1 MAEKK
6 SVSVKVLNM
15 AGEEVSKM
23 NLNAEVFGIEPHQ
36 QAMFDAVQ
44 VEQAN
49 QRQATAKTKVRH
61 EVSGGGKKPWRQKG
75 TGRARAGSSRSPV
88 WVGGGTVFG
97 WVGGGTVFGPVGNQ
111 NFKISQ
117 NKKEHKLALKSALS
131 LKTKDGLL
139 VIDEIKFDEKKTKNF
154 VNFLD
159 AIKVGGKALVVVD
172 EITEEI
178 FASSRNVGFAKVVT
192 SDNISVLDV
201 LNVDNLVM
209 SKASIKTV
217 EEALK

>member
-75 TGRARAGSSRSPV
+75 TGRARAGSSRSPI
-88 WVGGGTVFG
+88 

-154 VNFLD
+154 VNFLE
-159 AIKVGGKALVVVD
+159 ALKVGTKALVVVD

-178 FASSRNVGFAKVVT
+178 FASARNVGYAKVVT
-192 SDNISVLDV
+192 SDNVSVVDL
-201 LNVDNLVM
+201 LNVDNLVL
-209 SKASIKTV
+209 SQASVKAI

>member
-6 SVSVKVLNM
+6 TVSVKVYNA
-15 AGEEVSKM
+15 AGEEVSK
-23 NLNAEVFGIEPHQ
+23 LSLKAEAFGIEAHN

-75 TGRARAGSSRSPV
+75 TGRARAGSSRSPI
-88 WVGGGTVFG
+88 

-117 NKKEHKLALKSALS
+117 NKKEHKLALRSALS
-131 LKTKDGLL
+131 LKVKDGLK
-139 VIDEIKFDEKKTKNF
+139 VIDELACQDKDTKALIK
-154 VNFLD
+154 VLD
-159 AIKVGGKALVVVD
+159 ALKVEGKALIVVD
-172 EITEEI
+172 DVDENL
-178 FASSRNVGFAKVVT
+178 FYSVRNINWAKVVT
-192 SDNISVLDV
+192 VDNVSVVDL
-201 LNVDNLVM
+201 LNVNFVVITKSAVENLQKEV
-209 SKASIKTV
+209 
-217 EEALK
+217 LK

>member
-6 SVSVKVLNM
+6 NVSVKVYNM

-23 NLNAEVFGIEPHQ
+23 NLSAAVFGIEPHQ

-75 TGRARAGSSRSPV
+75 TGRARSGSSRSPI
-88 WVGGGTVFG
+88 

-131 LKTKDGLL
+131 LKTKDGL
-139 VIDEIKFDEKKTKNF
+139 VIVDEIKFNEKKTKNF
-154 VNFLD
+154 VNFLE
-159 AIKVGGKALVVVD
+159 AIKVASKALVVVD

-178 FASSRNVGFAKVVT
+178 FASARNVGYAKVVT
-192 SDNISVLDV
+192 ADNVSVLDL
-201 LNVDNLVM
+201 LNVDNLVL
-209 SKASIKTV
+209 SQASAKAI

>member
-6 SVSVKVLNM
+6 SVSVKVFNM

-75 TGRARAGSSRSPV
+75 TGRARSGSSRSPI
-88 WVGGGTVFG
+88 

-131 LKTKDGLL
+131 LKTKDGL
-139 VIDEIKFDEKKTKNF
+139 VVVDEIKFDEKKTKNF
-154 VNFLD
+154 VNFLE
-159 AIKVGGKALVVVD
+159 AIKVATKALVVVD

-178 FASSRNVGFAKVVT
+178 FASARNVGYAKVVT
-192 SDNISVLDV
+192 ADNVSVVDL
-201 LNVDNLVM
+201 LNVDNLVL
-209 SKASIKTV
+209 SQASAKAI